1 MEVNNKLFFS
11 LIKEAALQVGAEVI
25 SPPEAAA
32 LAAAAEASELGD
44 GPPAALAVSED
55 EIDQFL
61 VFLGCPRPFLHTK
74 LVTTWLPSHHFCAG
88 VFFFFFGY
96 TKTLTTQ
103 QLPIDP
109 KEKPHAPTFIY
120 KRTKRL
126 KLYY

>member
-1 MEVNNKLFFS
+1 MKLYLPIAKTGMEVNNKLFFS

-74 LVTTWLPSHHFCAG
+74 LVTTWLSSHHF
-88 VFFFFFGY
+88 F
-96 TKTLTTQ
+96 
-103 QLPIDP
+103 
-109 KEKPHAPTFIY
+109 
-120 KRTKRL
+120 
-126 KLYY
+126 